1 MAPAPRWGSCRTR
14 PACYARSA
22 MEALVI
28 IIPPIIAL
36 LIGAWA
42 VMAPRQIDVAAEQKV
57 LDEHI
62 AWLEERLAHARAGN
76 WDEQMMAN
84 LHAQMAEAR
93 RKQQALVAA

>member
-1 MAPAPRWGSCRTR
+1 
-14 PACYARSA
+14 

-36 LIGAWA
+36 LIGGWA
-42 VMAPRQIDVAAEQKV
+42 VLAPRQIDVVAEQKQ

-62 AWLEERLAHARAGN
+62 TWLEQRLAHARAGN

-84 LHAQMAEAR
+84 LHTQMADAQR
-93 RKQQALVAA
+93 RRQALVAA

>member
-1 MAPAPRWGSCRTR
+1 
-14 PACYARSA
+14 

-42 VMAPRQIDVAAEQKV
+42 VFAPRAIDPVAERAR

-62 AWLEERLAHARAGN
+62 ARLEESLARARAGN
-76 WDEQMMAN
+76 WDEQMITN
-84 LHAQMAEAR
+84 LLDKLAEAHR
-93 RKQQALVAA
+93 EQRALRAA